1 MTNYLS
7 FDPPYR
13 DSNSSVSQ
21 LRMPERPLVQLPRGW
36 LHHVS
41 GPAFGQLK
49 VRPGDSDLTA
59 HGQGEPLGTRI
70 IVHGRVTDS
79 DGRPV
84 RHSLIEIW
92 QANAAG
98 GYSDS
103 LDVSGF
109 PLDPNF
115 IGAGRCLT
123 DHDGHYRFVTIRPGP
138 YPAFFRSTTHAWRAS
153 HIHFSLF
160 GEAFDSRLVTQMYF
174 EGDPLIR
181 HDRMINAVPDERGQS
196 RLIAQLDIDHS
207 IAESFGPPRLHPTP
221 DGVGGLVYPTPR
233 TDPGVLTPRNPSA
246 LAYRF
251 DIVLRGPGA
260 TPFESKA

>member
-1 MTNYLS
+1 MTIPLD
-7 FDPPYR
+7 FDPPHK
-13 DSNSSVSQ
+13 DSNSSVSE
-21 LRMPERPLVQLPRGW
+21 LRMPLRPFIELPRGW
-36 LHHVS
+36 FHHVR

-49 VRPGDSDLTA
+49 VRPSDSDLTRQCQA
-59 HGQGEPLGTRI
+59 EPLGTRI
-70 IVHGRVTDS
+70 IVHGRVSDS

-84 RHSLIEIW
+84 RNSLVEIW

-123 DHDGHYRFVTIRPGP
+123 DPEGYYRFVTIRPGP
-138 YPAFFRSTTHAWRAS
+138 YPAFFRSKQHAWRAS

-160 GEAFDSRLVTQMYF
+160 GEAFDSRLITQMYF

-181 HDRMINAVPDERGQS
+181 HDRMINAIPDERGQQ
-196 RLIAQLDIDHS
+196 RLIARLDADHS
-207 IAESFGPPRLHPTP
+207 IAESFGPPRLRPTP
-221 DGVGGLVYPTPR
+221 DGVGGLVYPPER
-233 TDPGVLTPRNPSA
+233 TDPGVRAPCNPSA

-251 DIVLRGPGA
+251 DIVLRGHGA
-260 TPFESKA
+260 TPFENKA